1 VGDAGTLGVAAAGQ
15 VVGAADWSTFTASAG
30 VGLLAFAVR
39 LATNLDTRYFRIS
52 VVALLADADGP
63 VVDDLADSMAAASAR
78 VPAEGVDAGCL
89 VRALVV
95 SLAAGD
101 DGGQGFAAGL
111 FVGDVAIRTF
121 ADHGPDRQ

>member
-1 VGDAGTLGVAAAGQ
+1 M
-15 VVGAADWSTFTASAG
+15 
-30 VGLLAFAVR
+30 
-39 LATNLDTRYFRIS
+39 DTRYFRIS

-63 VVDDLADSMAAASAR
+63 VVDDLADGMATAGTR

-101 DGGQGFAAGL
+101 DGGQGFAARL

-121 ADHGPDRQ
+121 ADHGPEKEVKTYKCLLTK